1 VKGSARPGPVQLQEG
16 PLPRT
21 YLRSADTSGP
31 RLNAR
36 PVLARSRTLPAGRGF
51 LLEPRGAFFVITEP
65 GRAPL
70 ADVTR
75 RQSFLASAA
84 CGAALSLLG
93 PAARAAAPVRLAY
106 QAPAGCPTQSG
117 FEAAVRARGTSLGA
131 RAAATGAAGEGE
143 RWLQVVIEQHASGFT
158 GALQVRDGEQTSERR
173 EVHGPSCA
181 EVSDALAVVTA
192 IALSADA
199 NPLPVVGSVPAN
211 SPGANSPTAAAPA
224 ASSLAAA
231 PAVAVPSAPPA
242 APERSVHV
250 LRWSDSVDVPA
261 GKLGFEQLRGYT
273 LSAGAALGVIPGV
286 TLPRFDFAV
295 TSASLVKTPGDADYL
310 LGGFRIR
317 WSFLGVGTHRSP
329 GFSTGVWGI
338 KAGFGGCGAL
348 LYDPRGLILSICP
361 EIAAGAMAVETKDDA
376 TGSVTQNKTVGIGTA
391 SLELASQYNIGSLFH
406 LDLHA
411 GGEMWVGKL
420 TAERPDGTRLF
431 ESSTF
436 NAYLL
441 AGLGLHF

>member
-1 VKGSARPGPVQLQEG
+1 
-16 PLPRT
+16 
-21 YLRSADTSGP
+21 
-31 RLNAR
+31 
-36 PVLARSRTLPAGRGF
+36 
-51 LLEPRGAFFVITEP
+51 
-65 GRAPL
+65 
-70 ADVTR
+70 VTR
-75 RQSFLASAA
+75 RQSFLVIAASD
-84 CGAALSLLG
+84 AALSLLA

-106 QAPAGCPTQSG
+106 QAPAGCPAQAG
-117 FEAAVRARGTSLGA
+117 FEAAVRARGGSLAAG
-131 RAAATGAAGEGE
+131 AAATGAAREGE
-143 RWLQVVIEQHASGFT
+143 RWLQVVIEQNASGFS

-192 IALSADA
+192 IALAA
-199 NPLPVVGSVPAN
+199 NGSPLPAAN
-211 SPGANSPTAAAPA
+211 SPTANSPTAAAPA
-224 ASSLAAA
+224 ASSPPPALAVAA
-231 PAVAVPSAPPA
+231 PNTPPA
-242 APERSVHV
+242 ARERSVRV
-250 LRWSDSVDVPA
+250 VRLSDSVDVPA

-286 TLPRFDFAV
+286 TLPRFDFAL
-295 TSASLVKTPGDADYL
+295 TNASLVKTPGDADYL

-317 WSFLGVGTHRSP
+317 WTVLGVGTHRSP
-329 GFSTGVWGI
+329 GFSTRVWGI
-338 KAGFGGCGAL
+338 KAGLGGCGAL
-348 LYDPRGLILSICP
+348 LYDPTGLVLSICS

-376 TGSVTQNKTVGIGTA
+376 TRDVTQNKTVGVGTA

-406 LDLHA
+406 LDLRA
-411 GGEMWVGKL
+411 GGEMWVSKL